1 MTVSSSTNK
10 VSYSGNGSLT
20 TFAYSFKIFD
30 QGDLTVILRAA
41 DGTETT
47 QTITTHY
54 TVSGVGSASGGN
66 VVFGTAPAS
75 GVTVVII
82 REQPLTQGLDLVAN
96 DPFPAESLEEALD
109 KVVFMAQKH
118 EEELSRAIKASR
130 TNTLAGSEFTI
141 SASDRANK
149 VFSFDAS
156 GDLAVTQELGTF
168 KGNWATSTTYVARDI
183 VKDTSTNNIFIVN
196 ADHTSSGAQPLT
208 TNANSAK
215 YDLIVDAAA
224 ATTSATNA
232 ATSATAAA
240 NDAADA
246 EKLAINPEDSQ
257 FTLSDGSTT
266 GYSALHHKEKALDAQ
281 TAAVTAQ
288 NAAVAAQNA
297 AETAYDDFDDR
308 YLGAKSTSGGNPT
321 VDNDGDPLID
331 GALFFDTTNN
341 VMMVYNLGTT
351 TWLRTT
357 PTSSDQTAINAVN
370 ADATDIGTVA
380 GSITSVNNVSGDITN
395 VNTVAGQ
402 ISPTNNISTVAG
414 ISSAV
419 STVAADTTAINA
431 LSAVTTEIGLLGVS
445 SVITDMGILGT
456 ADVVADMAILGTTDV
471 VADMALLGTSANVTA
486 MSNVS
491 GSIANVN
498 TVATSLTDVNSFA
511 NQYRISADN
520 PTASLDA
527 GDLAYVTNDSVLK
540 YFNGTDWVSIAP
552 GIANIVEDSTPQ
564 LGGNLDVN
572 SNDITGTGNIN
583 ITGTVSANNLGEHTI
598 TATASG
604 AISNGDVVSL
614 NNDGTVTSSG
624 DVTIAY
630 ATGSLASVNTLTNA
644 YEHARMWIT
653 NTLFVV
659 AYQGTTGDTGSRLVM
674 GSVSGTSITYGTSI
688 QISSHGTNNPHLALS
703 YDPDLDLIL
712 VHYDSGSSTATAV
725 RVFSYSGTTLSAHS
739 AIALTVELTRVNSF
753 VYDPDQNTH
762 ILIGS
767 DANNGRRG
775 TAVPITISGTTPSQ
789 GTAVV
794 FESDVIWGGSVAYD
808 TVNQKHV
815 ILYSNDTD
823 GDDAFAIVGSL
834 SGGTLS
840 YGTATSL
847 YTSNSVR
854 AMAIVYDVASGK
866 MVAAWSRYNDF
877 GIVQQRVRVRVL
889 TVSGTSVSGG
899 TTVAIQ
905 GASSGNQMSLHGLSY
920 SAALQ
925 KTIVLF
931 NDMDANVISSEEGTI
946 SGTDITFANRTT
958 VLNTFWDRES
968 HLNDGKFVLN
978 SDNQFIGAV
987 RQGTSGQV
995 HSLDV
1000 YVFQITSTSNNA
1012 DNYIG
1017 VADAA
1022 YADGATATI
1031 QILGSVDDAQSG
1043 LTTNT
1048 TYFVAND
1055 GSLSTT
1061 NNGRKIGRAVSAT
1074 KLLIDTAMTGT
1085 EMNAYLGGL
1094 V

>member
-1 MTVSSSTNK
+1 MTINLADNSPRISYTVAEGVTQTSFAVPFEFFDNGDLNVYIDGTLKTLTTDYTVTGGDGSTGTVSMSVTGGTGGSTVVITRDIALERTTDFP
-10 VSYSGNGSLT
+10 VSGAFNIVALNT
-20 TFAYSFKIFD
+20 ELDRIIA
-30 QGDLTVILRAA
+30 VAA
-41 DGTETT
+41 DLDDRASRALQLTDFDAAAGLTLPVVDDRKGKTLAFNASTGAVEAGPTISDT
-47 QTITTHY
+47 QTVSAASADIALLADIQDGTTDTNALTNLNNIRTDVS
-54 TVSGVGSASGGN
+54 TVSGISSSVTTVASSDTSINILATKYDGTTDQSSGTN
-66 VVFGTAPAS
+66 LNIAQVDVVADNIAS
-75 GVTVVII
+75 VNTVATNITDVVA
-82 REQPLTQGLDLVAN
+82 VAN
-96 DPFPAESLEEALD
+96 DLAE
-109 KVVFMAQKH
+109 V
-118 EEELSRAIKASR
+118 
-130 TNTLAGSEFTI
+130 TSEIVTV
-141 SASDRANK
+141 AD
-149 VFSFDAS
+149 
-156 GDLAVTQELGTF
+156 DLNE
-168 KGNWATSTTYVARDI
+168 ATSEI
-183 VKDTSTNNIFIVN
+183 DTV
-196 ADHTSSGAQPLT
+196 
-208 TNANSAK
+208 
-215 YDLIVDAAA
+215 
-224 ATTSATNA
+224 ATN
-232 ATSATAAA
+232 
-240 NDAADA
+240 
-246 EKLAINPEDSQ
+246 I
-257 FTLSDGSTT
+257 
-266 GYSALHHKEKALDAQ
+266 
-281 TAAVTAQ
+281 
-288 NAAVAAQNA
+288 
-297 AETAYDDFDDR
+297 
-308 YLGAKSTSGGNPT
+308 
-321 VDNDGDPLID
+321 
-331 GALFFDTTNN
+331 TN
-341 VMMVYNLGTT
+341 
-351 TWLRTT
+351 
-357 PTSSDQTAINAVN
+357 
-370 ADATDIGTVA
+370 
-380 GSITSVNNVSGDITN
+380 VNNVGTDIAN

-414 ISSAV
+414 VSADIASLADIEDGTTATNAISNVATVTSDITTVAGQISPTNNI
-419 STVAADTTAINA
+419 STVAGLNTEITTVAGDSTNIGAVAGNSTNINA
-431 LSAVTTEIGLLGVS
+431 VAGNATNINTVAGLETNINAVASDATDIGTVATD
-445 SVITDMGILGT
+445 IT
-456 ADVVADMAILGTTDV
+456 
-471 VADMALLGTSANVTA
+471 
-486 MSNVS
+486 
-491 GSIANVN
+491 NVN
-498 TVATSLTDVNSFA
+498 TVAGSITNVNNVGNNITGVNSFA
-511 NQYRISADN
+511 ERYRVTLANEGN
-520 PTASLDA
+520 PTTSLDQ
-527 GDLAYVTNDSVLK
+527 GDLAYVTDDTVLK
-540 YFNGTDWVSIAP
+540 YFNGTDWVSISP
-552 GIANIVEDSTPQ
+552 GISNVVDDSTPQ

-614 NNDGTVTSSG
+614 NNDGTVTPSG

-630 ATGSLASVNTLTNA
+630 ATGSLASINTLSNA
-644 YEHARMWIT
+644 YEHARMWVT
-653 NTLFVV
+653 NTTFVV
-659 AYQGTTGDTGSRLVM
+659 AYQGTTSDSGSRLVM

-688 QISSHGTNNPHLALS
+688 QVHSHQTSNAHLALS

-712 VHYDSGSSTATAV
+712 VHYDYGNTTKTAV

-739 AIALTVELTRVNSF
+739 AIALTVEFTRVNSF

-767 DANNGRRG
+767 DANNGLRG

-794 FESDVIWGGSVAYD
+794 FESDATWGGSVAYD

-823 GDDAFAIVGSL
+823 GDDAYAIVGSL

-840 YGTATSL
+840 YGTTTSL

-854 AMAIVYDVASGK
+854 GMAIVYDVASGK
-866 MVAAWSRYNDF
+866 MVAAFSRMNDF
-877 GIVQQRVRVRVL
+877 GIVQNRVRVHVL
-889 TVSGTSVSGG
+889 TVSGTSVSSG
-899 TTVAIQ
+899 TQVQIQ
-905 GASSGNQMSLHGLSY
+905 GAASGNKMQLHGLSY

-925 KTIVLF
+925 KTIILF

-958 VLNTFWDRES
+958 VLNTFWDREP
-968 HLNDGKFVLN
+968 HLNEGKFVLN

-987 RQGTSGQV
+987 RQATSGQV

-1061 NNGRKIGRAVSAT
+1061 NNGRKIGRAISAT
-1074 KLLIDTAMTGT
+1074 EILIDTAMSGS